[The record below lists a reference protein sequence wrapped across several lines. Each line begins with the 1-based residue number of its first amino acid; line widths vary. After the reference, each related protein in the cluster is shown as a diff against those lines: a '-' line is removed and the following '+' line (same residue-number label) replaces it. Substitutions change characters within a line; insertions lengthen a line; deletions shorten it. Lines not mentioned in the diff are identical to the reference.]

1 MGKMNVPRII
11 LGGVVAGI
19 LCFIGDGVVHGV
31 LLRERWGQVM
41 ANLGRK
47 TFEEQPVHMLY
58 YAAYDLAKALVGVWL
73 YAAIRPRFGP
83 GPRTAAIAALVTW
96 ALVIPIALL
105 GLIPSAFFGRW
116 FALLWS
122 IDGLGVMLIAIVIG
136 AWLYR
141 EDDAAPAPAKT

>member
-1 MGKMNVPRII
+1 MGKLNWPRII

-19 LCFIGDGVVHGV
+19 ICFIGDGVVHGV
-31 LLRERWGQVM
+31 LLKERWASIM
-41 ANLGRK
+41 ASMGRK
-47 TFEEQPVHMLY
+47 VTEEPSHMVY

-73 YAAIRPRFGP
+73 YAAIRPRYGA
-83 GPRTAAIAALVTW
+83 GPRTGVIAAVATW

-105 GLIPSAFFGRW
+105 GLIPSGFFGRK

-122 IDGLGVMLIAIVIG
+122 IDGLVVMVIAIVIG

-141 EDDAAPAPAKT
+141 EGDGTAKG

>member
-1 MGKMNVPRII
+1 MGKLNWPRII

-19 LCFIGDGVVHGV
+19 ICFVGDGVVHGV
-31 LLRERWGQVM
+31 LLHERWASIM
-41 ANLGRK
+41 ASMGRK
-47 TFEEQPVHMLY
+47 VTEESSHMVY

-73 YAAIRPRFGP
+73 YAAIRPRYGA
-83 GPRTAAIAALVTW
+83 GPRTAVIAAVATW

-105 GLIPSAFFGRW
+105 GLIPSGFFGRK

-122 IDGLGVMLIAIVIG
+122 IDGLVVMLIAIVIG

-141 EDDAAPAPAKT
+141 EGDVAAKG